1 MPPKVRCANTLAASL
16 FPETRRLV
24 RLARFRAAKKARL
37 VLAAIIRQKPNLLLL
52 DEPTNHLDLEMRHA
66 LGIALQEFTG
76 ALVVVSHDRHLL
88 QSVSDTL
95 KFIHDGVV
103 DDFDGDLDDY
113 ARWLLRT
120 RNEDKPASTE
130 ANVQTNGTGGLSAQ
144 EKKARKREEAEQR
157 QRTSELRKN
166 ISRLEKLVD
175 QSQKELGEITDLL
188 SDNALYEPERKA
200 DLKRLLDKQARI
212 KQQLFAAE
220 NDWME
225 QTEIL
230 EQVSP

>member
-1 MPPKVRCANTLAASL
+1 MVW
-16 FPETRRLV
+16 
-24 RLARFRAAKKARL
+24 
-37 VLAAIIRQKPNLLLL
+37 
-52 DEPTNHLDLEMRHA
+52 
-66 LGIALQEFTG
+66 
-76 ALVVVSHDRHLL
+76 VVVSHDRHLL

-120 RNEDKPASTE
+120 RNEEKTISGE
-130 ANVQTNGTGGLSAQ
+130 SYKGSNGVGSLSAQ
-144 EKKARKREEAEQR
+144 EKKARKRQEAAER

-175 QSQKELGEITDLL
+175 KSQKELGEITDLL

-225 QTEIL
+225 QTEKL
-230 EQVSP
+230 EEVSP